1 VSGRLTGGPDA
12 FWLVRGA
19 ALGVAA
25 CAFAP
30 WAAVPGRTV
39 AGIDQSAGRATLVL
53 ALVGLVGLVLLPPL
67 PAAALEAALGVAC
80 LALATA
86 SRTPYLAPAVV
97 LTQLLG
103 LVWAGAAGWG
113 AHTFVAERRLAAAV
127 TPAAP
132 PRGSAPAAPPDA
144 PAPPR

>member
-1 VSGRLTGGPDA
+1 VTARLTRGPQA

-39 AGIDQSAGRATLVL
+39 AGTHETAGRLTL
-53 ALVGLVGLVLLPPL
+53 ALAVAGLVTLAVLPPL
-67 PAAALEAALGVAC
+67 PAAALEAALGVVC

-86 SRTPYLAPAVV
+86 SRTPYWAPAVV

-113 AHTFVAERRLAAAV
+113 ARTFLAERRLAAPVMPPAR
-127 TPAAP
+127 TPGP
-132 PRGSAPAAPPDA
+132 APAAPPDA